1 MDTQKLASKIYILR
15 SNLNMNQKE
24 FAEKIGVTQSTLS
37 SYENGN
43 AAPSLDVLIAIA
55 TNFHVSTDWLLG
67 ISKSEINIASVSD
80 IANFFYQLSELN
92 EVRYELEINDHLPN
106 DLETEE
112 NRWYCSIKFYGRSEE
127 HPCNMEICQILSNLE
142 QNRADFEAYFTSKE
156 MYDLW
161 KEKQLE
167 YYANDPVTQKQ
178 YPVLDN
184 LTRLKLRNEWLERQ
198 FKEKKQ

>member
-67 ISKSEINIASVSD
+67 ISKSEINITSVSD

-112 NRWYCSIKFYGRSEE
+112 NRWYCSIKFYGRSEG

-178 YPVLDN
+178 YPVLDT

>member
-1 MDTQKLASKIYILR
+1 MHSPKQNIDKNLLLSCLMRSPMLRPLILAPSL
-15 SNLNMNQKE
+15 LQH
-24 FAEKIGVTQSTLS
+24 AEKIGGVTQSTLS

-106 DLETEE
+106 ELETEE
-112 NRWYCSIKFYGRSEE
+112 NRWYCSIKFYGRSEG

-142 QNRADFEAYFTSKE
+142 QNRADFEAYFTSRE
-156 MYDLW
+156 LYDLW

-167 YYANDPVTQKQ
+167 Y
-178 YPVLDN
+178 
-184 LTRLKLRNEWLERQ
+184 
-198 FKEKKQ
+198 